1 MTVTAEQQQRAA
13 AGGEGKQA
21 AGENTR
27 CCRGRDAAGVE
38 DWKAG

>member
-1 MTVTAEQQQRAA
+1 VTVTAEQQQRAA
-13 AGGEGKQA
+13 AGGEGK
-21 AGENTR
+21 NTR

>member
-1 MTVTAEQQQRAA
+1 VTVTAEQQQRAA

-21 AGENTR
+21 AGKNTR